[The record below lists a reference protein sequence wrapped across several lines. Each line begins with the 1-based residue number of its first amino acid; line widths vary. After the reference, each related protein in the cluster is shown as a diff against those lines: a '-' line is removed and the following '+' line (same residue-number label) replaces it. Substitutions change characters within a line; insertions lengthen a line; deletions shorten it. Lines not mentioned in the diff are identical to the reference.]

1 MDEIEETRSNVYN
14 YQKIF
19 KQINIFLQSYRCY

>member
-1 MDEIEETRSNVYN
+1 MDEIEETRSHVYN

-19 KQINIFLQSYRCY
+19 KQINIFLQSSRNY